1 MCIANR
7 PTQRYTSPHQT
18 YTREVQAGCSIPRD
32 MQAGCYSI
40 PASTPAAGARHLPL
54 LHLSSMGQRTTPHY
68 MCLSPRLR
76 CVASH
81 WSRLRTAAHQLS
93 HSTLHQ
99 LVGRR
104 RQLSGK
110 RGASSGCGGGRG
122 WGRGEAC
129 RCARKQMASH
139 AERRITELLGC
150 TLKIHRQML
159 RTTAARHSTAQQGQ
173 QTCLSAAGLAEPAAE
188 GSDGQL
194 AAAVWVGRPQGPG
207 QRLEQRGCRCLGLLA
222 RCRWRQALRV
232 AAGRS

>member
-1 MCIANR
+1 MCFANR

-18 YTREVQAGCSIPRD
+18 YTREVQAGCSIPRE

-40 PASTPAAGARHLPL
+40 PASTPAAGARHLAL
-54 LHLSSMGQRTTPHY
+54 LHLSSKGQRTTPNY
-68 MCLSPRLR
+68 MCLSPQLR
-76 CVASH
+76 CVANH

-129 RCARKQMASH
+129 RLVRKQMASH

-159 RTTAARHSTAQQGQ
+159 RNSCTPQQGQ
-173 QTCLSAAGLAEPAAE
+173 RTCLSAAGLAEPAAE
-188 GSDGQL
+188 GSGAQL
-194 AAAVWVGRPQGPG
+194 VAAVWVGRPQGPG

-222 RCRWRQALRV
+222 RWRQALTV
-232 AAGRS
+232 AAGGS